1 MITLIAR
8 FVVYSM
14 VAAGFYQSATSIP
27 AASRMATAIVWPVA
41 VGSIIAANLPAAAAE

>member
-8 FVVYSM
+8 IAVYCM

-27 AASRMATAIVWPVA
+27 ASSRMANAILWPVA
-41 VGSIIAANLPAAAAE
+41 VGSIIGDNFKPAAE